1 MSPAPVEPDDNVDQE
16 QPFISHLLELRDR
29 TVRAVLA
36 ILVVFVCL
44 APFANELY
52 TALAGP
58 LTAHLPEGT
67 SMVAIKVISPF
78 LTPFKL
84 TLVMAIYIAVPFLL
98 YQMWAFVA
106 PGLYRHEKRMVW
118 PLLISST
125 ILFYLGM
132 AFAYY
137 VVFPLMFGFLTA
149 TGPEGVAVTPDIS
162 EYLDFVLTVFLAF
175 GVAFEVPIATILLV
189 WTGMVEPDSL
199 REKRPYVVVG
209 AFIVG
214 MLLTPPDIISQTLLA
229 IPMWLLY
236 ELGIIFSVWFRPK
249 KPDTDDVSDDT
260 PSATRDGATVAGA
273 ASATASA
280 GAATTGSAEDS
291 ADLGEYYQHM
301 IEAEM
306 DKELDDMEAWE
317 NEDYDDEPTSS
328 HGDDESVPT
337 PEPETDDDN
346 PDEYN
351 YGGVEYDSKGNPIRK
366 PQDDP

>member
-1 MSPAPVEPDDNVDQE
+1 MSPAPVEPDDSVDQE

-29 TVRAVLA
+29 MVRAVLA
-36 ILVVFVCL
+36 ILIVFACL

-52 TALAGP
+52 SALAGP

-98 YQMWAFVA
+98 YQMWAFIA
-106 PGLYRHEKRMVW
+106 PGLYQHEKRMVW

-199 REKRPYVVVG
+199 REKRPFVVVG
-209 AFIVG
+209 AFIAG

-249 KPDTDDVSDDT
+249 KPTTDESDE
-260 PSATRDGATVAGA
+260 REGHGHDGAY
-273 ASATASA
+273 ASASAAAAGSAAGSASA
-280 GAATTGSAEDS
+280 
-291 ADLGEYYQHM
+291 ADEHDEYYHHM
-301 IEAEM
+301 TEAEM

-317 NEDYDDEPTSS
+317 NEDYDEEEPTSS
-328 HGDDESVPT
+328 SEGDPRNT
-337 PEPETDDDN
+337 PSDHDDSE
-346 PDEYN
+346 EYN
-351 YGGVEYDSKGNPIRK
+351 YGGMEYDAKGNPIRK
-366 PQDDP
+366 PEDEK